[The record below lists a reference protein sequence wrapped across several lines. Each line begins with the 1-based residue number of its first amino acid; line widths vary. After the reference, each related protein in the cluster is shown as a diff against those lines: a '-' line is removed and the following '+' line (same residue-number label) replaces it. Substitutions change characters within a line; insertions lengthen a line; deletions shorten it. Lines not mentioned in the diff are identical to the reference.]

1 MADRFM
7 QGVMNH
13 SRLMQQFC
21 KERVKYHFV
30 TSLYGS
36 QNYGTAGPNSDI
48 DTHTIILP
56 NMAEILLEH
65 TKDTGTHTLP
75 NNEQATYKDLHSM
88 FEMYRKSNV
97 NFLETLFTPWYDC
110 NPQFADDWNQL
121 RAGGELI
128 ATYNKYGMFR
138 TLKGYYHEQIN
149 NYIKEHS
156 YKGLANAERLFYMMF
171 YYFVEGSSY
180 AEALQFGNNKA
191 LQDSNKAL
199 KYGQSFSTSK
209 EETAYQVE
217 LENSMEKLCDKV
229 EKLFSPGINS
239 TANDFLNKMEAQ
251 LKLKVLSIEIN
262 KSKPQFESYRDGPRG
277 IKTY

>member
-1 MADRFM
+1 MSDAYM
-7 QGVMNH
+7 QGVMTH

-65 TKDTGTHTLP
+65 TKESGTH
-75 NNEQATYKDLHSM
+75 NFAGQGQATYKDLHSM

-110 NPQFADDWNQL
+110 NPQFADDWKQL
-121 RAGGELI
+121 RAGAEII

-156 YKGLANAERLFYMMF
+156 YKGLANAERLFYLMF

-180 AEALQFGNNKA
+180 EEALHFGNNQA
-191 LQDSNKAL
+191 LQDSNRAL
-199 KYGQSFSTSK
+199 KYGQSFSTPK
-209 EETAYQVE
+209 EETTYHVE

-262 KSKPQFESYRDGPRG
+262 KSKPQFESSRDGPRG